1 MNQRQPQRFTSDR
14 HANIII
20 PSHGVG
26 GQLPQ
31 NLLPHRPSSDVVQES
46 AEPRDCGTWFS
57 TKNPAID
64 KFNLLSENRRK
75 STKLI
80 NPVLP
85 LV

>member
-1 MNQRQPQRFTSDR
+1 MNQRQPQRFTSNR

-31 NLLPHRPSSDVVQES
+31 NLLPHRSASDDVQES
-46 AEPRDCGTWFS
+46 AAPRDGATWFS